1 MSPVARRDWRE
12 VLVPGR
18 SVAVSVPASTGN
30 VGPGFDTLGLA
41 LEHRDEIELTVLE
54 SGLEFELQ
62 GEGSESV
69 PRTEDHL
76 LVRAVRAA
84 WRAAGL
90 QEQPGMRIVA
100 RNRVPH
106 GRGMGSSAACAVAG
120 VVAGNALL
128 AEQQRL
134 DEDAVFQVCA
144 GMEGHPDNVAPALY
158 GGLTISWGE
167 PGAWRTAPV
176 DVLPEIVP
184 IVAIPNYEVST
195 ALARSLL
202 PETVDHREAARNAGR
217 CALLIDAMSR
227 RPEHLMPATA
237 DSLHQPF
244 RAPAMEPSAALVA
257 ALREQ
262 GHAALIS
269 GAGPTV
275 LVLSDSEPSA
285 DAAEKAI
292 GELAAHQ
299 GPGSEHV
306 TWRVLRLSVPQQGA
320 KVSEHPHSI

>member
-1 MSPVARRDWRE
+1 M
-12 VLVPGR
+12 
-18 SVAVSVPASTGN
+18 
-30 VGPGFDTLGLA
+30 DT
-41 LEHRDEIELTVLE
+41 
-54 SGLEFELQ
+54 
-62 GEGSESV
+62 
-69 PRTEDHL
+69 
-76 LVRAVRAA
+76 
-84 WRAAGL
+84 
-90 QEQPGMRIVA
+90 
-100 RNRVPH
+100 
-106 GRGMGSSAACAVAG
+106 
-120 VVAGNALL
+120 
-128 AEQQRL
+128 
-134 DEDAVFQVCA
+134 
-144 GMEGHPDNVAPALY
+144 
-158 GGLTISWGE
+158 
-167 PGAWRTAPV
+167 
-176 DVLPEIVP
+176 

-202 PETVDHREAARNAGR
+202 PQTVDHREAARNAGR
-217 CALLIDAMSR
+217 CALLIDAMSH

-275 LVLSDSEPSA
+275 LVLSDSAPSA